1 MKRATK
7 NKKKTTLRKQ
17 WTRNIMIFI
26 IVLFLGFG
34 FFVYKTV
41 NIAAHQM
48 LNISLNAM
56 MGIATRELSQYDLK
70 EIAVSKDENSQ
81 DYQHIVNTLEE
92 ISSKAKSILEDIY
105 IFTKDSNNKWIYI
118 ANTSSSDKHNIGE
131 YLSYD
136 NEEMNMAYETGSTH
150 TVAIDQDFLT
160 QEAYSA
166 VYIPISQNDEVTA
179 VLGVNVNTKAFIKL
193 QTLFL
198 GILIAILAIS
208 LFFIWWIVRFITM
221 RQSKSIESLVI
232 KMREIAELSGDLT
245 KRLEIEENNEIGELA
260 ICTNQ
265 MLDTIQSILLN
276 VDENSRNLLDNTQQ
290 FSKAFEEVSISFE
303 QIDDTVDNV
312 TERIAGQTV
321 EMSKM
326 TDSIS
331 GTHQAIKDIARHSQQ
346 VTVEATETRNN
357 AIQGNEAI
365 EKMKNHI
372 NDVGKVVNETTELM
386 MMLDEHSN
394 QINSIVDTITGI
406 AKQTNLLALNA
417 SIEAARAKEHGAGFT
432 VVAEEVRTLAE
443 ESSKSAGEISN
454 LLEDI
459 RKGILNA
466 SKSMKEV
473 SQKAAASHIQVDDV
487 INRFE
492 SITESIQKVSSMVEE
507 VSDSTEEITSSTAI
521 ISEGM
526 ENLEAISEENTAS
539 VEEIA
544 SSIDSETNT
553 IKDIL
558 QIVSHMENET
568 YELNERLSKLK
579 LR

>member
-7 NKKKTTLRKQ
+7 NRKKTTLRKQ

-70 EIAVSKDENSQ
+70 ELAESKDESSE
-81 DYQHIVNTLEE
+81 DYQHIANTLEE
-92 ISSKAKSILEDIY
+92 IASKAKSILEDIY
-105 IFTKDSNNKWIYI
+105 VFTKDSNNKWIYI
-118 ANTSSSDKHNIGE
+118 ANTSSSVKYNIGE
-131 YLSYD
+131 YLSHD
-136 NEEMNMAYETGSTH
+136 NEEMDMAYETGSTY

-179 VLGVNVNTKAFIKL
+179 VLGINVNTKAFIKL

-198 GILIAILAIS
+198 GILIAILAVS

-276 VDENSRNLLDNTQQ
+276 VDENSRNLLDNTKQ

-326 TDSIS
+326 TDSIL

-346 VTVEATETRNN
+346 VTVEATETQNN
-357 AIQGNEAI
+357 AIQGNQAI
-365 EKMKNHI
+365 EKMKNQI

-386 MMLDEHSN
+386 MKLDEHSN
-394 QINSIVDTITGI
+394 EINNIVDTITGI

-417 SIEAARAKEHGAGFT
+417 SIEAARAKEHGSGFT

-466 SKSMKEV
+466 SKSMQEV
-473 SQKAAASHIQVDDV
+473 SQKAAASHVQVDDV
-487 INRFE
+487 INRFK
-492 SITESIQKVSSMVEE
+492 SITESIQDVSSMVEE

-521 ISEGM
+521 ISAGM

-544 SSIDSETNT
+544 SSIDSEANT